1 MPHVLPSSAL
11 GSSPPSPMPVKRQ
24 LLIDMVVRHT
34 SSLIAALS
42 TAEGGRSPLNHIV
55 DEVFAGLSREL
66 EKLGVRHTVA
76 ADMFGMAL
84 RSYRQKVQR
93 LRESETSP
101 GETLWGAMH
110 TFIAESPGVTLQQIK
125 ERFPEDEELTIRGL
139 LRDMIEN
146 GWLFSSGKGAGTRYR
161 VPSKAE
167 LREIGARLD
176 EDSVESLA
184 ALIWLQLYR
193 EGEMTRDSIQEFIHL
208 PTHRIDEALAF
219 LTSEGRVEVR
229 TRDGGEVFASTKLLI
244 PVGEEAGWEAAV
256 VDHHRVVC
264 NALAAKFAGPRPES
278 RADDLH
284 GGTTLSF
291 DIWPGHPHEKEVRR
305 LLADVRAQ
313 ALPLWEDFVEFQG
326 ESRPGA
332 YKVHFYFGQYLS
344 KKDENS

>member
-1 MPHVLPSSAL
+1 
-11 GSSPPSPMPVKRQ
+11 
-24 LLIDMVVRHT
+24 MVVRHT

-42 TAEGGRSPLNHIV
+42 TAEGERSPLNHIV

-101 GETLWGAMH
+101 GETLWGALH
-110 TFIAESPGVTLQQIK
+110 TFIAAFPGVTLQQIK
-125 ERFPEDEELTIRGL
+125 AKFPEDEEITIRGL
-139 LRDMIEN
+139 LRDMIDN
-146 GWLFSSGKGAGTRYR
+146 GLLFSSGKGAGTKYR
-161 VPSKAE
+161 IPSTEE

-193 EGEMTRDSIQEFIHL
+193 EGEMTRQSIQEFIHL
-208 PTHRIDEALAF
+208 SSIRIDEALAF
-219 LTSEGRVEVR
+219 LIGEGRIEVR
-229 TRDGGEVFASTKLLI
+229 KRDGDEVFVSTKLLI

-264 NALAAKFAGPRPES
+264 NAIAAKFAQGRNGS
-278 RADDLH
+278 HAADLH

-291 DIWPGHPHEKEVRR
+291 DLWPGHPYEAQVRR
-305 LLADVRAQ
+305 LLSDTRAK
-313 ALPLWEDFVEFQG
+313 ALPLWEEFVEFQG
-326 ESRPGA
+326 ETRPGA
-332 YKVHFYFGQYLS
+332 YKIHFYFGQYLA
-344 KKDENS
+344 DGEER